1 MQRRPIIALTALS
14 PFASLLLPATA
25 QAASVGQPAPDF
37 TLMDTAGQPVK
48 LSQFKGKP
56 VVLEWNN
63 PGCPFVKK
71 HYQGNMQALQKE
83 VAAQGGVWL
92 AINSTRDDSGD
103 YLTPAQLGRW
113 MTEQKASPTATL
125 MDEDGK
131 VGQAYAARV
140 TPHMYIVNA
149 QGVLVYAGGIDSI
162 ASARVDDIPKATNY
176 VRQAMAEIK
185 AGKPV
190 SVATQPRLWLQ
201 REVPVGLNVCS
212 LRGGLVT
219 HVQRTAAQPG

>member
-25 QAASVGQPAPDF
+25 QAASVGQAAPDF
-37 TLMDTAGQPVK
+37 TLTDTSGKPVK

-83 VAAQGGVWL
+83 VVAQGGVWL

-140 TPHMYIVNA
+140 TPHMYIVSA

-190 SVATQPRLWLQ
+190 SVANSRAY
-201 REVPVGLNVCS
+201 GCS
-212 LRGGLVT
+212 VKY
-219 HVQRTAAQPG
+219 QSA

>member
-25 QAASVGQPAPDF
+25 QAATVGQAAPDF
-37 TLMDTAGQPVK
+37 TLMDTAGKAVK

-71 HYQGNMQALQKE
+71 HYQGNMQTLQKE
-83 VAAQGGVWL
+83 VTAQGGVWL

-140 TPHMYIVNA
+140 TPHMHIVSA

-176 VRQAMAEIK
+176 VRQAMAEIQ

-190 SVATQPRLWLQ
+190 SVANSRAY
-201 REVPVGLNVCS
+201 GCS
-212 LRGGLVT
+212 VKY
-219 HVQRTAAQPG
+219 QAA

>member
-25 QAASVGQPAPDF
+25 QAASVGQAAPDF
-37 TLMDTAGQPVK
+37 TLMDTAGKPVK

-83 VAAQGGVWL
+83 VVAQGGVWL

-103 YLTPAQLGRW
+103 YLAPAQLGRW

-176 VRQAMAEIK
+176 VRQAMAEIQ

-190 SVATQPRLWLQ
+190 SVSNSRAY
-201 REVPVGLNVCS
+201 GCS
-212 LRGGLVT
+212 VKY
-219 HVQRTAAQPG
+219 QSA

>member
-1 MQRRPIIALTALS
+1 MQRRPVIALAALS

-25 QAASVGQPAPDF
+25 QAATVGQPAPDF

-83 VAAQGGVWL
+83 VTAQGAVWL

-103 YLTPAQLGRW
+103 YLAPAQLGRW

-131 VGQAYAARV
+131 VGQAFAARV
-140 TPHMYIVNA
+140 TPHMYIVNP

-162 ASARVDDIPKATNY
+162 ASARVEDIPKATNY

-190 SVATQPRLWLQ
+190 SMANSRAY
-201 REVPVGLNVCS
+201 GCS
-212 LRGGLVT
+212 IKY
-219 HVQRTAAQPG
+219 QAA

>member
-1 MQRRPIIALTALS
+1 MQRRPVIALAALS

-25 QAASVGQPAPDF
+25 QAATVGQAAPDF
-37 TLMDTAGQPVK
+37 TLMDTAGKPVK

-83 VAAQGGVWL
+83 VADQGGVWL

-103 YLTPAQLGRW
+103 YMTPAQLGRW

-131 VGQAYAARV
+131 IGQAYAARV

-185 AGKPV
+185 AGKPL
-190 SVATQPRLWLQ
+190 SVANSRAY
-201 REVPVGLNVCS
+201 GCS
-212 LRGGLVT
+212 IKY
-219 HVQRTAAQPG
+219 QSA

>member
-1 MQRRPIIALTALS
+1 MQRRPVIALAALS
-14 PFASLLLPATA
+14 PFAGLLLPATA
-25 QAASVGQPAPDF
+25 QAATVGQAAPDF
-37 TLMDTAGQPVK
+37 TLMDTAGKPVK

-83 VAAQGGVWL
+83 VVDQGGVWL

-103 YLTPAQLGRW
+103 YMTPAQLGRW

-131 VGQAYAARV
+131 VGQAFAARV

-190 SVATQPRLWLQ
+190 SVATSRAY
-201 REVPVGLNVCS
+201 GCS
-212 LRGGLVT
+212 VKY
-219 HVQRTAAQPG
+219 QAA

>member
-25 QAASVGQPAPDF
+25 QAASVGQAAPDF
-37 TLMDTAGQPVK
+37 TLMDTAGKPVK

-83 VAAQGGVWL
+83 VVAQGGVWL

-140 TPHMYIVNA
+140 TPHMYIVSA

-190 SVATQPRLWLQ
+190 SVSNSRAY
-201 REVPVGLNVCS
+201 GCS
-212 LRGGLVT
+212 VKY
-219 HVQRTAAQPG
+219 QSA

>member
-1 MQRRPIIALTALS
+1 MQRRPVIALAALS

-25 QAASVGQPAPDF
+25 QAATVGQPAPDF

-83 VAAQGGVWL
+83 VTAQGGVWL

-103 YLTPAQLGRW
+103 YLAPAQLGRW

-131 VGQAYAARV
+131 VGQAFAARV

-162 ASARVDDIPKATNY
+162 ASARVEDIPKATNY
-176 VRQAMAEIK
+176 VRQAMAELK

-190 SVATQPRLWLQ
+190 SMANSRAY
-201 REVPVGLNVCS
+201 GCS
-212 LRGGLVT
+212 IKY
-219 HVQRTAAQPG
+219 QAA

>member
-25 QAASVGQPAPDF
+25 QAASVGQAAPDF
-37 TLMDTAGQPVK
+37 TLMDTGGQPVK

-71 HYQGNMQALQKE
+71 HYQGNMQALQQE
-83 VAAQGGVWL
+83 VVAQGGVWL
-92 AINSTRDDSGD
+92 AINSTRDDSAD

-149 QGVLVYAGGIDSI
+149 QGLLAYAGGIDSI

-190 SVATQPRLWLQ
+190 SVANSRAY
-201 REVPVGLNVCS
+201 GCS
-212 LRGGLVT
+212 VKYPS
-219 HVQRTAAQPG
+219 A

>member
-1 MQRRPIIALTALS
+1 MQRRPMIAIAALS

-25 QAASVGQPAPDF
+25 RAANVGQAAPDF
-37 TLMDTAGQPVK
+37 TLMDTTGKPVK
-48 LSQFKGKP
+48 LSQFKGKA

-83 VAAQGGVWL
+83 VTGQGAIWL

-103 YLTPAQLGRW
+103 YMAPAQLGRW
-113 MTEQKASPTATL
+113 MTEQKASPTAAL

-176 VRQAMAEIK
+176 VRQAMAEIQ

-190 SVATQPRLWLQ
+190 SVATSRAY
-201 REVPVGLNVCS
+201 GCS
-212 LRGGLVT
+212 VKYG
-219 HVQRTAAQPG
+219 AA

>member
-1 MQRRPIIALTALS
+1 MQRRPIIAFAALS

-25 QAASVGQPAPDF
+25 QAAAVGQTAPDF

-71 HYQGNMQALQKE
+71 HYQGNMQTLQKE
-83 VAAQGGVWL
+83 VVAQGGVWL

-103 YLTPAQLGRW
+103 YMAPAQLGRW

-149 QGVLVYAGGIDSI
+149 QGMLVYAGGIDSI
-162 ASARVDDIPKATNY
+162 ASARVEDIPKATNY
-176 VRQAMAEIK
+176 VRQAMAEIQ

-190 SVATQPRLWLQ
+190 SVANSRAY
-201 REVPVGLNVCS
+201 GCS
-212 LRGGLVT
+212 VKY
-219 HVQRTAAQPG
+219 QSA

>member
-1 MQRRPIIALTALS
+1 MQRRPVIALAALS

-25 QAASVGQPAPDF
+25 QAATVGQPVPDF

-83 VAAQGGVWL
+83 VTAQGGVWL

-103 YLTPAQLGRW
+103 YLAPAQLGRW

-131 VGQAYAARV
+131 VGQAFAARV

-162 ASARVDDIPKATNY
+162 ASARVEDIPKATNY

-190 SVATQPRLWLQ
+190 SMANSRAY
-201 REVPVGLNVCS
+201 GCS
-212 LRGGLVT
+212 IKY
-219 HVQRTAAQPG
+219 QAA

>member
-25 QAASVGQPAPDF
+25 QAASVGQAAPDF
-37 TLMDTAGQPVK
+37 TLMDTAGKPVK

-71 HYQGNMQALQKE
+71 HYQGNMQTLQKE
-83 VAAQGGVWL
+83 VVAQGGVWL

-103 YLTPAQLGRW
+103 YLAPAQLGRW

-149 QGVLVYAGGIDSI
+149 QGMLVYAGGIDSI
-162 ASARVDDIPKATNY
+162 ASARVEDIPKATNY
-176 VRQAMAEIK
+176 VRQAMAEIQ

-190 SVATQPRLWLQ
+190 SVANSRAY
-201 REVPVGLNVCS
+201 GCS
-212 LRGGLVT
+212 VKY
-219 HVQRTAAQPG
+219 QSA

>member
-25 QAASVGQPAPDF
+25 RAASVGQAAPDF
-37 TLMDTAGQPVK
+37 TLMDTTGKPVK

-92 AINSTRDDSGD
+92 AINSTRDDSAD
-103 YLTPAQLGRW
+103 YLAPAQLGRW

-176 VRQAMAEIK
+176 VRQAMAEIQ

-190 SVATQPRLWLQ
+190 SVATSRAY
-201 REVPVGLNVCS
+201 GCS
-212 LRGGLVT
+212 VKY
-219 HVQRTAAQPG
+219 QSA

>member
-1 MQRRPIIALTALS
+1 MQRRPIIAIAALS

-25 QAASVGQPAPDF
+25 RAASVGQAAPDF

-56 VVLEWNN
+56 VVMEWNN

-92 AINSTRDDSGD
+92 AINSTRDDSAD

-140 TPHMYIVNA
+140 TPHMYIVSA

-162 ASARVDDIPKATNY
+162 ASARVEDIPKATNY

-190 SVATQPRLWLQ
+190 SVANSRAY
-201 REVPVGLNVCS
+201 GCS
-212 LRGGLVT
+212 VKY
-219 HVQRTAAQPG
+219 QSA

>member
-25 QAASVGQPAPDF
+25 QAASVGQAAPDF
-37 TLMDTAGQPVK
+37 TLMDTAGKPVK

-71 HYQGNMQALQKE
+71 HYQGNMQTLQKE
-83 VAAQGGVWL
+83 VVAQGGVWL

-103 YLTPAQLGRW
+103 YMSPAQLGRW

-131 VGQAYAARV
+131 VGQSFAARV

-190 SVATQPRLWLQ
+190 SVANSRAY
-201 REVPVGLNVCS
+201 GCS
-212 LRGGLVT
+212 IKY
-219 HVQRTAAQPG
+219 QIA

>member
-1 MQRRPIIALTALS
+1 MQRRPVIALAALS

-25 QAASVGQPAPDF
+25 QAATVGQAAPDF
-37 TLMDTAGQPVK
+37 TLMDTAGKPVK

-83 VAAQGGVWL
+83 VADQGGVWL

-103 YLTPAQLGRW
+103 YMTPAQLGRW

-162 ASARVDDIPKATNY
+162 ASARVDDIPKATNH

-185 AGKPV
+185 AGKAV
-190 SVATQPRLWLQ
+190 SVATSRAY
-201 REVPVGLNVCS
+201 GCS
-212 LRGGLVT
+212 IKYQSV
-219 HVQRTAAQPG
+219 

>member
-25 QAASVGQPAPDF
+25 QAASVGQAAPDF

-48 LSQFKGKP
+48 LSQFKGRP

-71 HYQGNMQALQKE
+71 HYQGNMQSLQQE
-83 VAAQGGVWL
+83 VVAQGGVWL
-92 AINSTRDDSGD
+92 AINSTRDDSAD

-113 MTEQKASPTATL
+113 MIEQKASPTATL

-140 TPHMYIVNA
+140 TPHMYIVSA
-149 QGVLVYAGGIDSI
+149 QGVLAYAGGIDSI

-190 SVATQPRLWLQ
+190 SVATSRAY
-201 REVPVGLNVCS
+201 GCS
-212 LRGGLVT
+212 VKYSS
-219 HVQRTAAQPG
+219 A

>member
-1 MQRRPIIALTALS
+1 MQRRPIIALAALS

-25 QAASVGQPAPDF
+25 QAAAVGQTAPDF

-83 VAAQGGVWL
+83 VVAQGGVWL

-113 MTEQKASPTATL
+113 MSEQKASPTATL

-190 SVATQPRLWLQ
+190 SVANSRAY
-201 REVPVGLNVCS
+201 GCS
-212 LRGGLVT
+212 VKY
-219 HVQRTAAQPG
+219 QSA

>member
-14 PFASLLLPATA
+14 PFIAPLASLLLPATA
-25 QAASVGQPAPDF
+25 RAASVGQAAPDF
-37 TLMDTAGQPVK
+37 TLMDTTGKPVK

-83 VAAQGGVWL
+83 VVAQGGVWL

-103 YLTPAQLGRW
+103 YLAPAQLGRW

-131 VGQAYAARV
+131 VGQAFAARV
-140 TPHMYIVNA
+140 TPHMYIVSA

-176 VRQAMAEIK
+176 VRQAMAEIQ

-190 SVATQPRLWLQ
+190 SVATSRAY
-201 REVPVGLNVCS
+201 GCS
-212 LRGGLVT
+212 VKY
-219 HVQRTAAQPG
+219 QSA

>member
-1 MQRRPIIALTALS
+1 MQRRPIIAIAALS

-25 QAASVGQPAPDF
+25 RAASVGQAAPDF

-63 PGCPFVKK
+63 PGCPFVRK

-83 VAAQGGVWL
+83 VAAQGAVWL
-92 AINSTRDDSGD
+92 AINSTRDDSAD
-103 YLTPAQLGRW
+103 YLAPAQLGRW

-140 TPHMYIVNA
+140 TPHMYIVSA

-162 ASARVDDIPKATNY
+162 ASARVEDIPKATNY

-190 SVATQPRLWLQ
+190 SVANSRAY
-201 REVPVGLNVCS
+201 GCS
-212 LRGGLVT
+212 VKY
-219 HVQRTAAQPG
+219 QSA

>member
-1 MQRRPIIALTALS
+1 MQRRPIIALAALS
-14 PFASLLLPATA
+14 PLASLLLPATA
-25 QAASVGQPAPDF
+25 HAASVGQAAPDF

-56 VVLEWNN
+56 VVMEWNN

-71 HYQGNMQALQKE
+71 HYQGNMQTLQKE
-83 VAAQGGVWL
+83 VTAQGGVWL
-92 AINSTRDDSGD
+92 AINSTRDDSAD
-103 YLTPAQLGRW
+103 YMAPAQLGRW
-113 MTEQKASPTATL
+113 MTDQKASPTATL

-140 TPHMYIVNA
+140 TPHMYIVSA
-149 QGVLVYAGGIDSI
+149 QGVLVYAGAIDSI

-185 AGKPV
+185 TGKPL
-190 SVATQPRLWLQ
+190 SVATSRAY
-201 REVPVGLNVCS
+201 GCS
-212 LRGGLVT
+212 IKYS
-219 HVQRTAAQPG
+219 TA

>member
-1 MQRRPIIALTALS
+1 MQRRPVIAFAALS

-25 QAASVGQPAPDF
+25 QAASVGQAAPDF

-48 LSQFKGKP
+48 LSQFKGKT

-103 YLTPAQLGRW
+103 YMTPAQLSRW

-140 TPHMYIVNA
+140 TPHMYIVSA

-190 SVATQPRLWLQ
+190 SVANSRAY
-201 REVPVGLNVCS
+201 GCS
-212 LRGGLVT
+212 VKY
-219 HVQRTAAQPG
+219 QSA